1 MKQILFFLT
10 CLMIGSYAI
19 AQSPELMS
27 YQAVIRNVTGNLSI
41 EKPVGIKVSIL
52 AKTDAGVSV
61 FTETH
66 NAITNKNGLVSIK
79 IGDGTVVSGSIASV
93 NWEDGPYFLK
103 TEIDPLGGVAYSI
116 NNVSQMMSVPYALF
130 AKSAGGTW
138 NSLGN
143 EISSFDY
150 LGTNNDKPLVFRVN
164 KERAGFLD
172 AKSIYLGVFAGYN
185 NHGKKEIAIGFNSLY
200 STTTGYSN
208 IALGNNTL
216 TSNTDGFGNVAMGDS
231 SLFKNTT
238 GANNVATGNFALYSN
253 VSGNSNNAN
262 GYKSL
267 YTNGVGSYN
276 VASGN
281 YSLYL
286 NYSGSYNVAN
296 GYNSLYT
303 NNTGFENV
311 ANGNNALF
319 SNQYGYRNV
328 ANGANALYNNTKGEE
343 NVANGYTALFSNQ
356 TGAGNVGSGREALY
370 SNITGHYNTGIGT
383 SALYSNTTGLHNTGI
398 GRDALSSNTT
408 GSDNT
413 TIGAFSNVT
422 SGNLENATAIG
433 YGTQVNASN
442 KVRIGNTD
450 ITKIEGQVAFS
461 FPSDARFKY
470 NVKHDVPGLDFIK
483 KLQPVTYYFDNDKLN
498 EFTKTGVINNN
509 NVYPVSYKGEK
520 EIQTGFLAQDVE
532 KAANE
537 LGYHFDGVRTPSNEK
552 DHYSLA
558 YSQFIMPLVKGM
570 QEQQVIIE
578 KQNATISEM
587 KLTIESQ
594 NIQQQEINNKLL
606 EKIKILEQKFQK

>member
-1 MKQILFFLT
+1 MKKLLLIFTIIFLA
-10 CLMIGSYAI
+10 SFAI

-27 YQAVIRNVTGNLSI
+27 YQAVIRDAAGKIVA
-41 EKPVGIKVSIL
+41 EKPVGIRMSIL
-52 AKTDAGVSV
+52 QKTGVGNSV
-61 FTETH
+61 YTETH
-66 NAITNKNGLVSIK
+66 TASTNKNGLVSVQ
-79 IGDGTVVSGSIASV
+79 IGNGTLVSGSIGTI
-93 NWEDGPYFLK
+93 NWEDGPYFLQ
-103 TEIDPLGGVAYSI
+103 TEIDPLGGVAYSV
-116 NNVSQMMSVPYALF
+116 NNTSQMMSVPYALF
-130 AKSAGGTW
+130 AKSAGGSW

-143 EISSFDY
+143 EISTFDY

-164 KERAGFLD
+164 KERAGYLD
-172 AKSIYLGVFAGYN
+172 AKSIYLGVYAGYN
-185 NHGKKEIAIGFNSLY
+185 NHGKEDIAIGYSALY

-208 IALGNNTL
+208 IAMGKYALTANT
-216 TSNTDGFGNVAMGDS
+216 TGFANMALGDS

-238 GANNVATGNFALYSN
+238 GSNNLGNGNFALYSN
-253 VSGNSNNAN
+253 MAGNSNTAT
-262 GYKSL
+262 GFKSL

-276 VASGN
+276 VANGN
-281 YSLYL
+281 YSLYT

-296 GYNSLYT
+296 GYNSLYA
-303 NNTGFENV
+303 NNTGYENV

-343 NVANGYTALFSNQ
+343 NVANGYTALFSNL
-356 TGAGNVGSGREALY
+356 TGAGNVASGREALY
-370 SNITGHYNTGIGT
+370 SNISGHYNTGIGT
-383 SALYSNTTGLHNTGI
+383 LALYSTTTGLHNTGI

-433 YGTQVNASN
+433 YGTDVNASN

-450 ITKIEGQVAFS
+450 VTKIEGQVAFS

-470 NVKHDVPGLDFIK
+470 NIRHNVPGLDFIR

-498 EFTKTGVINNN
+498 EFTKTGVINSNN
-509 NVYPVSYKGEK
+509 IYRVSYKEEK

-537 LGYHFDGVRTPSNEK
+537 LGYHFDGVRTPSNDK

-570 QEQQVIIE
+570 QEQQTMIDQQNKDIRELRNVIKKLE
-578 KQNATISEM
+578 TKISE
-587 KLTIESQ
+587 
-594 NIQQQEINNKLL
+594 INTK
-606 EKIKILEQKFQK
+606 